1 MRRNYF
7 DADHEAFRATFR
19 AFLEREVV
27 PYQREW
33 EEAGRVDREVWRKAG
48 KQGFLLPWA
57 DPRHGGLG
65 LADFR
70 YEQVITEE
78 LAAIHDS
85 GLAIPLHSAIVA
97 PYLAHFGTAEQQD
110 RYLPGAV
117 SGDTVLALA
126 ITEPGT
132 GSDVAGI
139 RTRAVDAGD
148 HWVLT
153 GQKTF
158 ISNGLLADLVIVAA
172 RTDPNQRHAI
182 GLFLVEAGTPG
193 FTRGRKLDKLG
204 QRAQDTAELFFD
216 EVRIPK
222 ENALG
227 DPKAGFAAIMRMFAQ
242 ERLVVAIS
250 SVAAAQAALR
260 DTVEYVTQRQAFG
273 RALADFQDTR
283 FRLAAMRTEVDVAQA
298 FVDRCVLAHND
309 GELTPV
315 AAAEAKLFASEMLG
329 RVVDDCLQMHGGYG
343 YMWEYPICRAYADA
357 RVQRIYAGTSE
368 IMKEII
374 SRAMLGE
381 HRGGA
386 A

>member
-70 YEQVITEE
+70 YEQVIIEE

-117 SGDTVLALA
+117 SGDIVLALA

-204 QRAQDTAELFFD
+204 LRAQDTAELFFD

-227 DPKAGFAAIMRMFAQ
+227 DPKAGFAAIMWMFAQ

-250 SVAAAQAALR
+250 SVAAAQVALR